1 MNRESPRPLR
11 AALLTYR
18 GNMFCGGQGVYLHHL
33 ARALVERGHQI
44 TVFSGPPYPEPP
56 PGVELIRL
64 SDPNFINR
72 PASSLPESNPLTAL
86 RPLEFLE
93 YGLARAGANPEML
106 AFSLRAFFALRPLH
120 ARHRFDVVHDNQ
132 GLGYGLLL
140 IRRLGLPVVATI
152 HHPLQIDRAED
163 LKQMNGFFR
172 RARRALYYPLFM
184 QKLVAKNLDRAIA
197 VSGFSRDLVA
207 MSYGLCPDQMTVV
220 PNGVD
225 RSLFHPRP
233 ELRREP
239 GRLLFVG
246 SSEDRKKGVRYLLE
260 ALALLPERF
269 RLVIVDGRRYP
280 GRVYA
285 EELAGRLGLG
295 ERVMFRDRID
305 NSELAEEYCRAELM
319 VVPSL
324 FEGFGLPALEAMAS
338 GTPLICSRAGA
349 LPEVV
354 GEDSALLVPPGDS
367 RALQRAALELSAD
380 PERRRRLSEA
390 GIQRAASLF
399 SWSAAAAQV
408 EQVYFEAMAARDR
421 ARGRSWT
428 PADSRKVVP

>member
-1 MNRESPRPLR
+1 
-11 AALLTYR
+11 
-18 GNMFCGGQGVYLHHL
+18 
-33 ARALVERGHQI
+33 
-44 TVFSGPPYPEPP
+44 
-56 PGVELIRL
+56 
-64 SDPNFINR
+64 
-72 PASSLPESNPLTAL
+72 
-86 RPLEFLE
+86 
-93 YGLARAGANPEML
+93 
-106 AFSLRAFFALRPLH
+106 
-120 ARHRFDVVHDNQ
+120 
-132 GLGYGLLL
+132 
-140 IRRLGLPVVATI
+140 
-152 HHPLQIDRAED
+152 
-163 LKQMNGFFR
+163 
-172 RARRALYYPLFM
+172 
-184 QKLVAKNLDRAIA
+184 
-197 VSGFSRDLVA
+197 VA
-207 MSYGLCPDQMTVV
+207 MSYGLCPDQMSVV
-220 PNGVD
+220 HNGVD

-233 ELRREP
+233 EIRREP

-295 ERVMFRDRID
+295 ERVAFLDRID
-305 NSELAEEYCRAELM
+305 NSDLAEEYCRAEIM

-354 GEDSALLVPPGDS
+354 GEESALLVPPGDS
-367 RALQRAALELSAD
+367 LAIQRAALELEAD

-408 EQVYFEAMAARDR
+408 EQVYFEAMSARNQ
-421 ARGRSWT
+421 ARGRRWT
-428 PADSRKVVP
+428 PADSTKVVQ